1 MLDVLNINIISG
13 LVVRIQEHGHDQARA
28 QYIYHNIARALVLF
42 NSYCAIMNEISTY
55 ARPCVYKMTPAISI

>member
-28 QYIYHNIARALVLF
+28 RYIYYNIARALVLS
-42 NSYCAIMNEISTY
+42 NSYCAS
-55 ARPCVYKMTPAISI
+55 